1 MRGHIR
7 KYEGK
12 KGTTWTAY
20 YYLGYDANGKKKYS
34 TKRGFRTHR
43 DAETWLAQLTTE
55 LHMGEYREPTDKT
68 VSEFL
73 EEWLDYKRD
82 FVRARSIE
90 IYSQTIQKRI
100 IPYIG
105 KVKLRDLKPTHLRDL
120 YSTLQRKQKLS
131 ARTVAQTHHMLHDAL
146 DRALKWE
153 IVTRNV
159 TDAVDPPRIAKKKFE
174 IWTLD
179 QVRNFLTHP
188 SVLSHRFYVMFLLAL
203 TTGMRHG
210 ELLGLRWQDIDLDN
224 GRLSVRHN
232 LSWVGNEYVLGPPKS
247 ESGER
252 DIIVPSAVIA
262 ALKAHKSRQ
271 NEDRLKMHNAYVN
284 RDLVICRINGDFVSE
299 TYLRKTFIRLTEQAG
314 LPRIRVHDLRHTHAS
329 LLLELGA
336 QMKVIQEQLGHSTLS
351 TTADVYTHLSNKVKG
366 VPADLLHTALFDL

>member
-1 MRGHIR
+1 
-7 KYEGK
+7 
-12 KGTTWTAY
+12 
-20 YYLGYDANGKKKYS
+20 
-34 TKRGFRTHR
+34 
-43 DAETWLAQLTTE
+43 
-55 LHMGEYREPTDKT
+55 MGEYREPTDKT